1 MLMHASCAGREDMG
15 ILLTGPS
22 GSGKSD
28 LLLRLLD
35 RGFMLVADD
44 QVEIGADGLARAPD
58 ALAGLLEVAG
68 LGLLRLPF
76 IKEVRPVLVAELGA
90 SAPRLPRPERDGV
103 LDLPRLR
110 LDPRGASAAA
120 RLSLAFDCLLGR
132 ASMTVG
138 AFAA

>member
-1 MLMHASCAGREDMG
+1 MLMHASCAGREDKG
-15 ILLTGPS
+15 ILLTGPP

-44 QVEIGADGLARAPD
+44 QVDIGADGLARAPD
-58 ALAGLLEVAG
+58 SLAGLLEVAG
-68 LGLLRLPF
+68 LGLMRLPF
-76 IKEVRPVLVAELGA
+76 IKEVQPVLVAELGP
-90 SAPRLPRPERDGV
+90 SVPRLPRPERDGV
-103 LDLPRLR
+103 LGVPRLQ

-120 RLSLAFDCLLGR
+120 RLALAFDCLLGR

>member
-1 MLMHASCAGREDMG
+1 MLMHASCAGREDKG
-15 ILLTGPS
+15 ILLTGPP

-44 QVEIGADGLARAPD
+44 QVDIGADGLARAPD
-58 ALAGLLEVAG
+58 SLAGLLEVAG
-68 LGLLRLPF
+68 LGVMRLPF
-76 IKEVRPVLVAELGA
+76 IKEVQPVLVAELGP
-90 SAPRLPRPERDGV
+90 SVPRLPRPERDGV
-103 LDLPRLR
+103 LGVPRLQ

-120 RLSLAFDCLLGR
+120 RLALAFDCLLGR